1 MNIIKMTWGWG
12 IWGEILTAK
21 LVCRC
26 MDDSIVNL
34 CIKRVISCDLEV
46 QKASA
51 AAQLTKY
58 TDKAAK
64 ILAKNSEDN

>member
-1 MNIIKMTWGWG
+1 
-12 IWGEILTAK
+12 
-21 LVCRC
+21 
-26 MDDSIVNL
+26 MDDNIVNL

-51 AAQLTKY
+51 TAQLTKY